1 MQLYSKEK
9 SNRIKLTKE
18 IRLSKEDL
26 GEWNSDFLVSNTLII
41 WDVDL
46 VTQQYIVSSIIVS
59 IMRSRQSYF
68 TLNTHLGFLSQK
80 LHILVQGD

>member
-26 GEWNSDFLVSNTLII
+26 GEWNSDFLVNNTLII

-59 IMRSRQSYF
+59 IMCSRQSYF
-68 TLNTHLGFLSQK
+68 T
-80 LHILVQGD
+80 

>member
-46 VTQQYIVSSIIVS
+46 LTQQYIVSSIIVS

-68 TLNTHLGFLSQK
+68 T
-80 LHILVQGD
+80 